1 MLNFGIRVGNFSML
15 NSFNYDRVQGLR
27 KKSRFLENNCCPI
40 YFVTKIRFF
49 TNVDGTADVV

>member
-27 KKSRFLENNCCPI
+27 KKSRLENNCWPI
-40 YFVTKIRFF
+40 YFVTKTRFF